1 MNTSDKETRW
11 FPAKKVDGGLIVRL
25 SHHGIC
31 IKLLTLRGR
40 PDYACY
46 TYKPFTGR
54 LGIAER
60 VRAWRRKFRRRR
72 RRTKRTSRICNEV
85 ASFKSTP
92 RGWS

>member
-60 VRAWRRKFRRRR
+60 LRATASEVQ
-72 RRTKRTSRICNEV
+72 TKAAADQE
-85 ASFKSTP
+85 KEP
-92 RGWS
+92 HL

>member
-1 MNTSDKETRW
+1 MKTSDKETRRC
-11 FPAKKVDGGLIVRL
+11 PAKKVDRGLIVRL

-60 VRAWRRKFRRRR
+60 LRAMALEVQ
-72 RRTKRTSRICNEV
+72 TKAAAAQENE
-85 ASFKSTP
+85 P
-92 RGWS
+92 HLE